1 MTDERR
7 YGEEE
12 VRAIF
17 EAASQEQEGPER
29 RGALPSDGGLTLS
42 ELQAIG
48 TEVGISRERI
58 ADAARALEVRGVAG
72 PSRTLL
78 GAPLAVGRSVELPRA
93 PTDREW
99 EMMVAELRQTFR
111 ARGKVAVHG
120 GSREW
125 WNGNLHALVEP
136 TEDGHRLRLGTWREQ
151 ALIMS
156 RMGLGMLGL
165 ALIVLVASVLAG
177 GATGEAFF
185 APLVLGAI
193 GAGLLGSSVLP
204 LPRWARARREQMD
217 HVAGRAL
224 ALLGSSDSD
233 PSPEGG

>member
-1 MTDERR
+1 MVTDGRR

-17 EAASQEQEGPER
+17 EAASREKDPER
-29 RGALPSDGGLTLS
+29 GRALPSDGGLTLP

-58 ADAARALEVRGVAG
+58 ADAARALDVRGVAA
-72 PSRTLL
+72 PTRTLL
-78 GAPLAVGRSVELPRA
+78 GAPLAVGRTVDLPRA

-99 EMMVAELRQTFR
+99 EMLVAELRQTFR

-125 WNGNLHALVEP
+125 WNGNLHAFVEP
-136 TEDGHRLRLGTWREQ
+136 TEDGHRLRLGTWKEQ
-151 ALIMS
+151 AVIMS

-165 ALIVLVASVLAG
+165 ALIVLVATVVAG
-177 GATGEAFF
+177 GGAGEAFF

-204 LPRWARARREQMD
+204 LPRWARVRRQQMD

-224 ALLGSSDSD
+224 ALLGPPGSD
-233 PSPEGG
+233 PLPEGD